1 MVSSPHEALHRIFR
15 VDPGLFARLLP
26 RAGIRFPEHTAI
38 EPLDTDLTEIRPLE
52 RRVDSVFRVRVAGEE
67 GGFVLA
73 VEAQGKPEP
82 DKHNSWTYYLA
93 HLYAKY
99 RLPPFLLVVC
109 KDKATAA
116 WAAEPI
122 RVGRGFHT
130 SMVVF
135 PLVLGPGILPVIT
148 EADEAAR
155 DLGVAVFSALAY
167 AKDPALTVI
176 LDALASGV
184 ADNADKSRS
193 EGDTETGE
201 GGDVDRVDWAE
212 IVEIGLGEGPG
223 REYWRHLMA
232 TYTPN
237 FPGSNTI
244 VEESWLEG
252 RAKGKEEGKAEGKA
266 EGKEEGKAEGKA
278 EDVLHILDVRGIE
291 ISDSVRERITGCTDL
306 DVLGTWL
313 DRSLS
318 AERAEELFVEE

>member
-26 RAGIRFPEHTAI
+26 RAGIDFPEHTAI

-52 RRVDSVFRVRVAGEE
+52 RRVDSVFRVHVPGEE

-73 VEAQGKPEP
+73 VESQGKPDP

-93 HLYAKY
+93 YMYAKY

-109 KDKATAA
+109 KDKVTAS

-135 PLVLGPGILPVIT
+135 PLVLGPGSLPVIT
-148 EADEAAR
+148 EPDEAAQ
-155 DLGVAVFSALAY
+155 DLAVAVFSALAH
-167 AKDPALTVI
+167 ATDPGLTAI
-176 LDALASGV
+176 LEALASGV
-184 ADNADKSRS
+184 AYDAEKSGS
-193 EGDTETGE
+193 AVNGETGE

-212 IVEIGLGEGPG
+212 IVEIGLGEGSG

-237 FPGSNTI
+237 FPGSKTI

-252 RAKGKEEGKAEGKA
+252 RAKGQ
-266 EGKEEGKAEGKA
+266 AEGKA
-278 EDVLHILDVRGIE
+278 EDILRILEVRGVE
-291 ISDSVRERITGCTDL
+291 VPDSVRERVTGCTDL
-306 DVLGTWL
+306 DVLGAWF

-318 AERAEELFVEE
+318 AAHAEELFVEG

>member
-1 MVSSPHEALHRIFR
+1 MRRCTGSSGRIR
-15 VDPGLFARLLP
+15 GLFARLLP

-38 EPLDTDLTEIRPLE
+38 ELLDTDLTEIRPLE
-52 RRVDSVFRVRVAGEE
+52 RRVDSLFRVHVADDE

-73 VEAQGKPEP
+73 VESQGKPDP

-93 HLYAKY
+93 HMYAKY
-99 RLPPFLLVVC
+99 RLPPFLVVVC
-109 KDKATAA
+109 KDKATAE

-130 SMVVF
+130 SIVVY

-148 EADEAAR
+148 EADDAAH
-155 DLGVAVFSALAY
+155 DLGVAAFSALAY
-167 AKDPALTVI
+167 AKDPGLTAI
-176 LDALASGV
+176 LDALASGM
-184 ADNADKSRS
+184 ADKAKESMGNAETD
-193 EGDTETGE
+193 EGE
-201 GGDVDRVDWAE
+201 DVDRVDWAE

-223 REYWRHLMA
+223 RDYWRHLMA

-252 RAKGKEEGKAEGKA
+252 RAKGQVEGKAEA
-266 EGKEEGKAEGKA
+266 KA
-278 EDVLHILDVRGIE
+278 EDILHILGVRGIE
-291 ISDSVRERITGCTDL
+291 VSDSVRERVTACTDL
-306 DVLGTWL
+306 DVLRVWL

-318 AERAEELFVEE
+318 VADAEELFAED